1 MRKFIICASCIVLAT
16 TLALSGRANAA
27 AYDAS
32 AVTSEVVMG
41 TAATSGMYYFV
52 GAAVGAAVDKVSN
65 MHVLVESTSGSMENI
80 AYALSGD
87 IDIGMGNADALY
99 GAYNGELSY
108 AKIGKQPIRQIASL
122 YNSVIHMYTR
132 ADSGIKSW
140 RDLKGKK
147 VSLGASGT
155 SYVYFCQQILSKY
168 GINWE
173 TDLDPYYMDTGEGAE
188 KLSDGDI
195 DAAFLTGGAPLAG
208 IEGQLATTDF
218 YFLSIEQPI
227 IDQMAAEFPYLRH
240 ATMKAGTYSRQN
252 YDVET
257 LGIMTCFFSHE
268 NLPNET
274 AYAFVKY
281 MMESLPTYQGT
292 NTATREISP
301 ETVGVSFIPLH
312 PGAEA
317 YYKEMGYIK

>member
-1 MRKFIICASCIVLAT
+1 MKQRFISLAMAA
-16 TLALSGRANAA
+16 ALILSAGAGAA
-27 AYDAS
+27 EKPAYDAS

-52 GAAVGAAVDKVSN
+52 GAAVGNAVDNASN

-80 AYALSGD
+80 AYAISGD
-87 IDIGMGNADALY
+87 IDIGMGNADALS

-108 AKIGKQPIRQIASL
+108 ANIGKQPIVQIAAL
-122 YNSVIHMYTR
+122 YPSVIHMYTR

-155 SYVYFCQQILSKY
+155 SYVYFCQQILAKY

-173 TDLDPYYMDTGEGAE
+173 TDLEPYYMDTGEGAE

-218 YFLSIEQPI
+218 YFISIEKDI
-227 IDQMAAEFPYLRH
+227 IDQVSAEFPYLRH
-240 ATMKAGTYSRQN
+240 SVMKAGTYSGQD
-252 YDVET
+252 YDVDT
-257 LGIMTCFFSHE
+257 LGIMTCFFSHKD
-268 NLPNET
+268 LPDET

-281 MMESLPTYQGT
+281 MMETLPEYKDT

-301 ETVGVSFIPLH
+301 ETVAVPFIPLH

-317 YYKEMGYIK
+317 YYREMGYIK